1 MKEILK
7 YIETGISIDGNPKD
21 GYKVFTI
28 PTQHF
33 KISSLEDLT
42 PSKFK
47 EMIKRQKDYEKS
59 ASELWRLSIKE
70 RKKKQ
75 KFVSKRKKKVA
86 SLK

>member
-1 MKEILK
+1 MFYICCYKIVKIMKEILK

-42 PSKFK
+42 PSKFE
-47 EMIKRQKDYEKS
+47 EMIKRQEDYEKQS
-59 ASELWRLSIKE
+59 SELWRLSN
-70 RKKKQ
+70 
-75 KFVSKRKKKVA
+75 
-86 SLK
+86 LP

>member
-42 PSKFK
+42 PSKFE
-47 EMIKRQKDYEKS
+47 EMIKRQEDYEKQV
-59 ASELWRLSIKE
+59 SELWKLSN
-70 RKKKQ
+70 
-75 KFVSKRKKKVA
+75 
-86 SLK
+86 LP

>member
-1 MKEILK
+1 MFYICCYKIVKIMKEILK

-42 PSKFK
+42 PSKFE
-47 EMIKRQKDYEKS
+47 EMIKRQEDYEKS
-59 ASELWRLSIKE
+59 SSELWRLSN
-70 RKKKQ
+70 
-75 KFVSKRKKKVA
+75 
-86 SLK
+86 LP